1 MSSHGPK
8 RFSPTRPGSFD
19 FPVVTTSKSNF
30 RRDTAR
36 NWVTPRGNLQAG
48 TLAALFAV
56 LAFGQSLSGSAPT
69 IAACALILLLGL
81 PHGSLDLEIIRRERQ
96 TGRLAMVGLLL
107 IYLGLAGAMAAVW
120 KLAPV
125 AALSIFLIVA
135 VVHFAEDWR
144 ELKTNFLAQGMAI
157 ALLAAPTLLHLTE
170 LEQLFVELSGQ
181 REAAIVAN
189 FLLLLAPVSVA
200 IASVSVLTLWQTGFR
215 DQAQAGALMLVG
227 MILLP
232 PVVGFAVYFCC
243 YHSPRHLGGALARVS
258 SSPRSRWVILLVTLA
273 ALGIAAVLFADAVRV
288 DLSAQ
293 AVAASFM
300 TLSLLTV
307 PHMIVPAVA
316 DALAARRLRAA
327 NGRGPAVASRRF

>member
-1 MSSHGPK
+1 MSSHGHK
-8 RFSPTRPGSFD
+8 HSSPIRPGSFD
-19 FPVVTTSKSNF
+19 FPVVTNSTLNL
-30 RRDTAR
+30 RGGIVG
-36 NWVTPRGNLQAG
+36 NWVTPLLNLQAG

-96 TGRLAMVGLLL
+96 VGGLAMGALLL
-107 IYLGLAGAMAAVW
+107 VYLGLAGAMAAVW
-120 KLAPV
+120 QLAPV

-157 ALLAAPTLLHLTE
+157 ALLAAPTLLHLAE
-170 LEQLFVELSGQ
+170 IEQLFIALSGQ
-181 REAAIVAN
+181 REGALVAN
-189 FLLLLAPVSVA
+189 FLLLLAPMSVA
-200 IASVSVLTLWQTGFR
+200 VASVSVWTLWRTGFR
-215 DQAQAGALMLVG
+215 DQAWAGAMTLVG

-232 PVVGFAVYFCC
+232 PVVGFAVFFCC
-243 YHSPRHLGGALARVS
+243 YHSPRHLSGALLRVNHS
-258 SSPRSRWVILLVTLA
+258 SRLRSIILLVTLA
-273 ALGIAAVLFADAVRV
+273 ALGITAALFANVVRI
-288 DLSAQ
+288 DLPAQ
-293 AVAASFM
+293 AVAVSFM

-316 DALAARRLRAA
+316 DALASRRLRRADR
-327 NGRGPAVASRRF
+327 RGPAVA